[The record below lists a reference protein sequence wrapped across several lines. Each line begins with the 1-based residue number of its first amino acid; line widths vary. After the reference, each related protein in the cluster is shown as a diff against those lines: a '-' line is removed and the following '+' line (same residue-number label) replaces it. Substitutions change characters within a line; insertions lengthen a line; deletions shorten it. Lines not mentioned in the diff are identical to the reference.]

1 MVMKNIQFAV
11 FIILSGMLFV
21 RCSNNVDPSATST
34 VSLKMSAST
43 ISGKTSFSGRI
54 EAASTVALTDVKVNV
69 REIEFEFDHED
80 DHFKKDSCF
89 NQNSDLSRMGMGG
102 QHMGSNDDHEAKLKG
117 PFIVDLLNAGTFV
130 DQVITTVELPNA
142 QYEKIKFKLSP
153 SSEAGDMQGK
163 SVLIK
168 GSVGSTPFTFWHD
181 ARAKFGVKFSDGT
194 SLATDGSDVTLAIQL
209 ELDKVMSVVNGGV
222 DLSQA
227 KDGNN
232 DGTITID
239 PLNTDGNEE
248 IADDIMQLLTR
259 HARCEKKRD

>member
-1 MVMKNIQFAV
+1 MKKIQFAALL
-11 FIILSGMLFV
+11 ILSGVLFV
-21 RCSNNVDPSATST
+21 RCSNNEDPSATST
-34 VSLKMSAST
+34 VSLKMSAAT
-43 ISGKTSFSGRI
+43 ATGKTSFSGRI
-54 EAASTVALTDVKVNV
+54 QATVALTDVKVNV

-89 NQNSDLSRMGMGG
+89 NQDSDYSRMGMGG
-102 QHMGSNDDHEAKLKG
+102 HHQGGDDDHEAKLKG

-130 DQVITTVELPNA
+130 DQLVTTVEVPNA

-181 ARAKFGVKFSDGT
+181 ARARFGVKFADST
-194 SLATDGSDVTLAIQL
+194 SLTTDGAAVTLAIQL
-209 ELDKVMSVVNGGV
+209 ELDKVMSAVNGGV

-248 IADDIMQLLTR
+248 LADDIMQLLTR